1 MYIKNSTIIRK
12 KYIFSLRKIHG
23 RLVSFIFL
31 FLQKHKSMTSIIKKS
46 ILAVCALCL
55 LMACKQ
61 EKIIHFQGFAIGTYY
76 SITYIGKE
84 NADLPRAVDSI
95 LNDISKTFSI
105 FDTTSLI
112 SKVNANK
119 TLRLNQDF
127 IAVFN
132 TALEISKLT
141 EGAFDATVAPLVN
154 IWGFGREKQI
164 EITQKEIDSLMAIV
178 GYKKVSIQKQEIIK
192 SDPRIQLNFNAI
204 AKGYAVDKI
213 SQYLISKGHT
223 DCLVDIGGEVVAK
236 GTKNGKDWQIGIQI
250 PTETAEGNIAA
261 DYVFNLQNRAVATSG
276 NYRRYHEENG
286 ERFSHIINPK
296 TGQSERSNLLSVT
309 VIAAN
314 CTYADALATAFM
326 VMGLDAS
333 MQFLDKHPHYAAYF
347 IYDDKGKFKTKKTA
361 NFPEKS
367 KQTDAEL

>member
-1 MYIKNSTIIRK
+1 MSFHKNHFYSILYK
-12 KYIFSLRKIHG
+12 

-46 ILAVCALCL
+46 IVAVCALCF

-61 EKIIHFQGFAIGTYY
+61 EKTIHFQGFAIGTYY

-84 NADLPRAVDSI
+84 NADLPRAIDSI

-105 FDTTSLI
+105 FDTTSVI
-112 SKVNANK
+112 SKVNTNERVA
-119 TLRLNQDF
+119 LNQDF
-127 IAVFN
+127 ISIFN
-132 TALEISKLT
+132 TASELSELT
-141 EGAFDATVAPLVN
+141 DGAFDATVAPLVN
-154 IWGFGREKQI
+154 VWGFGMEKQLK
-164 EITQKEIDSLMAIV
+164 ITQEEIDSLLTFV
-178 GYKKVSIQKQEIIK
+178 GYKKVSLQKQEIFK

-204 AKGYAVDKI
+204 AKGYVVDKI
-213 SQYLISKGHT
+213 SDFLVAQGYS
-223 DCLVDIGGEVVAK
+223 DCLVDIGGEVVAR

-250 PTETAEGNIAA
+250 PTETAEGEMAA
-261 DYVFNLQNRAVATSG
+261 DYVFALQNRAVATSG
-276 NYRRYHEENG
+276 NYRQYHEENG
-286 ERFSHIINPK
+286 QRFSHIINPK

-333 MQFLDKHPHYAAYF
+333 MQFLDKHTQYAAYF
-347 IYDDKGKFKTKKTA
+347 IYDDKGKFRTQKTK
-361 NFPEKS
+361 NFPEKP
-367 KQTDAEL
+367 